1 MITLLLGSKFEVNQY
16 GEKSTK
22 YFLNLEK
29 QKAVNGTVKK
39 IIKDHIEITDQ
50 LKIQHELRMFYEQ
63 LFKKTICNANSK
75 IVSFLDNISLPVIN
89 NDFFN
94 LCENDLTEDELLI
107 SLKSMQNNKTP
118 GNDGLTKEFYET
130 FWNEIKL
137 VFLKS
142 LKQAKEKGQ
151 LIISQRQAVIKLTE
165 KKDRDKRYIKN
176 WRTISLLNVDTKIVS
191 KALAAKLKIVLL
203 TIISTNQ
210 TAHVNKRCISESGC
224 LICGIIEF
232 CEKQNIWEVF
242 SNHDIEKTFD
252 SLDHDFLVND

>member
-1 MITLLLGSKFEVNQY
+1 MNRLDYLFISNNMQESVKNVKILNALSTDHSPLFCSFLNLTNISRGRGLWKFNNSLISNTNFVDEMKTLSYFQKVIFGFENDTYLTDRVKWELLKSEVRKFAINFSEKLAQNSRKLQRDLETKIKKLEQNIINEDKFNEYKTAKGELETFYDNIATGVKIRSKCDWYKY

-94 LCENDLTEDELLI
+94 LCENNLT
-107 SLKSMQNNKTP
+107 S
-118 GNDGLTKEFYET
+118 
-130 FWNEIKL
+130 
-137 VFLKS
+137 
-142 LKQAKEKGQ
+142 
-151 LIISQRQAVIKLTE
+151 
-165 KKDRDKRYIKN
+165 
-176 WRTISLLNVDTKIVS
+176 
-191 KALAAKLKIVLL
+191 
-203 TIISTNQ
+203 
-210 TAHVNKRCISESGC
+210 H
-224 LICGIIEF
+224 
-232 CEKQNIWEVF
+232 
-242 SNHDIEKTFD
+242 
-252 SLDHDFLVND
+252 